1 MDVQLVFDEKCKTKP
16 TIINLLRG
24 KSLTGHIYL
33 RRVPMT
39 DVPENEEEA
48 GKWLH
53 ELFVRKD
60 KLQSSFHNTGD
71 FFKESGIA
79 PIAPREFKPR
89 LIGLLNW
96 VCWMVR
102 TFC

>member
-1 MDVQLVFDEKCKTKP
+1 MDVQLVFDEKSTIKP

-33 RRVPMT
+33 RRVPMS
-39 DVPENEEEA
+39 DVPEDEVEA
-48 GKWLH
+48 GKWLQ

-60 KLQSSFHNTGD
+60 KLQTSFHKTGD

-89 LIGLLNW
+89 YIALLNW

-102 TFC
+102 SFH